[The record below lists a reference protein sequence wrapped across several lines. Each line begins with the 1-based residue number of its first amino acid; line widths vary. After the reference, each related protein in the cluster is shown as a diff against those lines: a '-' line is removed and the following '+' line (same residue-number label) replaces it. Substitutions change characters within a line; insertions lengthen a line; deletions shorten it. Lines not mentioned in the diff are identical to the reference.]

1 MDPATQHIKKK
12 INWAYLTIA
21 AVAHSIRYDSSLRSR
36 TIRSSLLVLF
46 RLWQACDLP
55 FATQNLRYLRTPA
68 QIQIIQTA
76 LTNSLQRILRSYTIA
91 EILLLEFC
99 ILPLRLQQAC
109 QLIAFTTGTLSATH
123 TLLQHTFTASAA
135 SSGSLT
141 VTRANQSKFERKT
154 HIPFSPSKA
163 CTLNHTNPRKLH
175 EQKQETRQVFCQFP
189 QTFCQRSMA

>member
-76 LTNSLQRILRSYTIA
+76 LTNSLQRILRSYTIV
-91 EILLLEFC
+91 EILLLVYIC
-99 ILPLRLQQAC
+99 IYVHVWGPHVQAW
-109 QLIAFTTGTLSATH
+109 LSWSERGT
-123 TLLQHTFTASAA
+123 
-135 SSGSLT
+135 
-141 VTRANQSKFERKT
+141 V
-154 HIPFSPSKA
+154 
-163 CTLNHTNPRKLH
+163 NP
-175 EQKQETRQVFCQFP
+175 
-189 QTFCQRSMA
+189 